1 MSALRPQL
9 DAGVC
14 QLLAGCLSL
23 QECRRLTGFDPL
35 RPVTNDC
42 FWSARILSLKRRY
55 VLQSIVNRLRRLGNC
70 WESYFYKVCS

>member
-23 QECRRLTGFDPL
+23 QECRRLTGFDPYEPFATDRSCAAQL
-35 RPVTNDC
+35 TARDGNDVVAEV
-42 FWSARILSLKRRY
+42 SQ
-55 VLQSIVNRLRRLGNC
+55 QSVK
-70 WESYFYKVCS
+70 SM